1 MDTPTDAPADGFGP
15 LPPPVLRELVEAAR
29 LLPAHRRSGPFRGRG
44 DDGGLTLTVGRRA
57 VFVSDEDAADLLAG
71 DYIDVRG
78 EGGDAAVTILPR
90 AFAACGGGR
99 VI

>member
-1 MDTPTDAPADGFGP
+1 MDTPADNLDAP
-15 LPPPVLRELVEAAR
+15 PPAVLRDLVEAAR
-29 LLPAHRRSGPFRGRG
+29 RLPAHRRRGPFRGRG

-57 VFVSDEDAADLLAG
+57 VFVSDEDTADLLAG